1 MNKIIEE
8 QLKKT
13 ENVDLSNFD
22 KETNTYYI
30 KKRQDIKVEEDQ
42 CYILKLKNSAFNN
55 TIVTDN
61 WNNGNKPKAEFYKAD
76 ISKKMSG
83 MIRIIGVAY
92 DNFTNQ
98 DLNSFWSGWLSLND
112 IEIIRKL

>member
-55 TIVTDN
+55 AIVTDN
-61 WNNGNKPKAEFYKAD
+61 
-76 ISKKMSG
+76 
-83 MIRIIGVAY
+83 
-92 DNFTNQ
+92 
-98 DLNSFWSGWLSLND
+98 
-112 IEIIRKL
+112 

>member
-1 MNKIIEE
+1 MNKINEK

-30 KKRQDIKVEEDQ
+30 KKRQDIKAEEDQ

-61 WNNGNKPKAEFYKAD
+61 
-76 ISKKMSG
+76 
-83 MIRIIGVAY
+83 
-92 DNFTNQ
+92 
-98 DLNSFWSGWLSLND
+98 
-112 IEIIRKL
+112 

>member
-42 CYILKLKNSAFNN
+42 CYNLKLKNSAFNN

-61 WNNGNKPKAEFYKAD
+61 
-76 ISKKMSG
+76 
-83 MIRIIGVAY
+83 
-92 DNFTNQ
+92 
-98 DLNSFWSGWLSLND
+98 
-112 IEIIRKL
+112 